1 MFFSSP
7 LSARY
12 LSTDNAYSQQ
22 NFIADWAFLA
32 SRYAKTSVIGA
43 DLWNEPKDSVTWG
56 SGNLAT
62 DWAAA
67 ATAAG
72 NAILSSNPDWL
83 VIVEGTG
90 TNTWWGGNLMGV
102 ATNPIVLSVSPPSSN
117 TYYDLSI

>member
-1 MFFSSP
+1 MSN
-7 LSARY
+7 
-12 LSTDNAYSQQ
+12 DNAYSHET
-22 NFIADWAFLA
+22 FIADWAFLA

-56 SGNLAT
+56 GGNLAT

-72 NAILSSNPDWL
+72 NAILSSNRDWL

-90 TNTWWGGNLMGV
+90 TNTWWGGNQPHGRGHQSDRLVGESSFH
-102 ATNPIVLSVSPPSSN
+102 SVI
-117 TYYDLSI
+117 LL